1 MSNQSSPDIVEL
13 VIVFV
18 TNVWDKSLLLKF
30 RDQFSNLSRDP
41 KASQTIVDNMILNI
55 LNCIAFVLPLETP

>member
-30 RDQFSNLSRDP
+30 R
-41 KASQTIVDNMILNI
+41 VDNMILNI